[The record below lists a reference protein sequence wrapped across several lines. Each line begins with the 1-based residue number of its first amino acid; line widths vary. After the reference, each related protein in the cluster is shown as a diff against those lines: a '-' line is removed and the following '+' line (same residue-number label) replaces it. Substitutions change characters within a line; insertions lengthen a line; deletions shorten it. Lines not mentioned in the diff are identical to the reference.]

1 MATKK
6 IYEEVNHVIEEVT
19 LIKVEKKYNSNEKND
34 YFYNIKVSG
43 IDELLL
49 LATTEILNNSIV
61 GSNIQYNLNKDT
73 GEITDFD
80 IV

>member
-6 IYEEVNHVIEEVT
+6 KYEQIKNIIEEIS
-19 LIKVEKKYNSNEKND
+19 LIKVEKKYNSNEKKS

-49 LATTEILNNSIV
+49 LETNQLLDKNIIGSSIEYKLNRES
-61 GSNIQYNLNKDT
+61 
-73 GEITDFD
+73 GEIDSFN

>member
-6 IYEEVNHVIEEVT
+6 IYEEVKHVIEEIT
-19 LIKVEKKYNSNEKND
+19 LIKVEKKYNSNEKNG

-61 GSNIQYNLNKDT
+61 GSNIQYKLNKDT